1 MLTYHHLKQFCNQ
14 LMCMLYVQEF
24 TTKNTVNPLLTPP
37 VSGHLP
43 LQADTKLPS
52 QQLLKLPKVGTHQW
66 TWTPILRST
75 ELTKITSLMSTAD
88 RKMVIDKLY
97 ESLLALKFTMT
108 FQMTL
113 PRNNFTLHFVYTD
126 KNNNMYDAKT
136 LIRRHDF
143 HTLPLWHFVPFNLQ

>member
-1 MLTYHHLKQFCNQ
+1 MHQVVKPQSNPFLFFIKIDEDTKTCDILPVLTYHHLKQFCNL
-14 LMCMLYVQEF
+14 LMHMLYVQDF
-24 TTKNTVNPLLTPP
+24 TTKNTVIPPLKPP

-75 ELTKITSLMSTAD
+75 ELIKITSLMSTAD
-88 RKMVIDKLY
+88 RKMVKLY

-113 PRNNFTLHFVYTD
+113 PRNNFTLHFVY
-126 KNNNMYDAKT
+126 
-136 LIRRHDF
+136 
-143 HTLPLWHFVPFNLQ
+143 